1 MDESPFQRLPRIK
14 VLGCFSSHV
23 TLFLKEQSNGKTSH
37 SQTAIKMH
45 NKRADTQYIGLFEH
59 HSLPIP
65 FFFSLEACELL
76 AASQI
81 WFSSDAIELLPSS
94 VITI

>member
-1 MDESPFQRLPRIK
+1 
-14 VLGCFSSHV
+14 
-23 TLFLKEQSNGKTSH
+23 
-37 SQTAIKMH
+37 MH
-45 NKRADTQYIGLFEH
+45 NKPADTQYIGLFEH

-65 FFFSLEACELL
+65 FFSLEACELL

-94 VITI
+94 VITT